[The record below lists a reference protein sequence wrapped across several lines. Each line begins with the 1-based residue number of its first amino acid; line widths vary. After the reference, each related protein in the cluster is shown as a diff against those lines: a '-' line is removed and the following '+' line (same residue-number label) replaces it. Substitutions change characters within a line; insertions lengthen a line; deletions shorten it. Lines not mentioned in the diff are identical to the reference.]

1 VYAQQTTWLPTT
13 PKGLG
18 QACAGTICADGSVMD
33 SSCVCGGGGLSLPTL
48 TSGTCFNT
56 ATMLEGPCPVAGSV
70 QTGAPST
77 NGPFGAMTF
86 SNLNWGVLAAVL
98 GGLVL
103 VASMSGGKH

>member
-1 VYAQQTTWLPTT
+1 MYAQQTTWLPTT

-18 QACAGTICADGSVMD
+18 QACPSLNQLLGCPVPDSCCNPPVGSSID
-33 SSCVCGGGGLSLPTL
+33 A
-48 TSGTCFNT
+48 SGTQSCYNT
-56 ATMLEGPCPVAGSV
+56 ATGATVACPVAGSV

-77 NGPFGAMTF
+77 NGPFGAMSF

-103 VASMSGGKH
+103 VAAMSGGKH